1 MSSQRLDESLSLDR
15 RVKRRVTL
23 TVGNKAIYPGQG
35 PCRICRVVKK
45 AIGGR
50 LTMFY
55 HLRLLD
61 DSGAELFVPVEK
73 ADAIGL
79 RLPLKRSEI
88 PKLLDNLK
96 KSFKT
101 PDGWKQRAIANSK
114 LLASGSAFALA
125 EVVASLTELSAT
137 GTLTLG
143 ESSILGKARRLLV
156 REISE
161 VMEETETVAEEQVEQ
176 ALKGRKRNET
186 HLVLGGESE
195 LRKAFTRLAL
205 K

>member
-1 MSSQRLDESLSLDR
+1 MSSQQLDDSLSLDR
-15 RVKRRVTL
+15 QEEGGATL
-23 TVGNKAIYPGQG
+23 AVGNKAIYPGQG
-35 PCRICRVVKK
+35 PCRISRVVKK
-45 AIGGR
+45 VIGGR
-50 LTMFY
+50 QTMFY
-55 HLRLLD
+55 HLTLLD

-88 PKLLDNLK
+88 PKVLGNLK
-96 KSFKT
+96 KRFKT
-101 PDGWKQRAIANSK
+101 HDGWKQRAIANSK

-125 EVVASLTELSAT
+125 EVVASLTELSNT

-161 VMEETETVAEEQVEQ
+161 VMGETETVAEEQVEQ
-176 ALKGRKRNET
+176 ALKTRKKNET
-186 HLVLGGESE
+186 RMVVMA
-195 LRKAFTRLAL
+195 RQN
-205 K
+205 

>member
-1 MSSQRLDESLSLDR
+1 MSQRLDDSLSLDGQGER
-15 RVKRRVTL
+15 RATL
-23 TVGNKAIYPGQG
+23 AVGNKAIYPGQG
-35 PCRICRVVKK
+35 PCRIGRVVNKV
-45 AIGGR
+45 IGGR
-50 LTMFY
+50 QTMFY
-55 HLRLLD
+55 HLTLLD

-88 PKLLDNLK
+88 PKVLSNLK
-96 KSFKT
+96 KRFKT
-101 PDGWKQRAIANSK
+101 HDGWKQRAIANSK

-125 EVVASLTELSAT
+125 EVVASLTELSNT

-161 VMEETETVAEEQVEQ
+161 VMGETETVAEEQVEQ
-176 ALKGRKRNET
+176 ALKTRKKNET
-186 HLVLGGESE
+186 HLTLTAS
-195 LRKAFTRLAL
+195 RN
-205 K
+205 